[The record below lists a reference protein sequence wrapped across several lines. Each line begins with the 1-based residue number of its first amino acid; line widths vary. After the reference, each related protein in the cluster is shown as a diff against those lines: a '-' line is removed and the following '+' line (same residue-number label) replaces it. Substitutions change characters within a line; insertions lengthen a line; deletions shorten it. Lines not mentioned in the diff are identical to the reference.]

1 MAAGVVGWAVGAT
14 VVAAA
19 GVGTGV
25 AVAGTGVDPGTGVSA
40 GAVVAGGEVGAA
52 VAACAAVGAGAIVTV
67 GVASSSPQ
75 EANPMARQAAGRIAS
90 TSRTMGPLSLI
101 MRYMQGS
108 VDKPERVWFQ
118 REF

>member
-25 AVAGTGVDPGTGVSA
+25 AVAGTSVDPGTGVSA
-40 GAVVAGGEVGAA
+40 GAVAAGGEVGAD
-52 VAACAAVGAGAIVTV
+52 VAASTAVGAGAIVTV
-67 GVASSSPQ
+67 GAASSSPQ
-75 EANPMARQAAGRIAS
+75 EANPMARQVARRIAR

-101 MRYMQGS
+101 VRCIQSS
-108 VDKPERVWFQ
+108 VDKPDRAWSQ
-118 REF
+118 QEF